1 MVFTGLNAIGPFDQ
15 WAAVSCCFFITRMD
29 AISFYTKMT
38 KKHIQAQAITDNL
51 SDFPIIIER

>member
-15 WAAVSCCFFITRMD
+15 WAVAFFITRMD

-51 SDFPIIIER
+51 SDFPIIIKR